1 MSSEETPPD
10 SYPWYLEPLWRL
22 ACVLWWLASHLRPL
36 LIRPSKVKWGSVEGQ
51 VQAMSLNGGN
61 LESSGSLA
69 AGINSVRVQP
79 VYQRHVFAELTLDD
93 GTRCHYF
100 EPRSANNAY
109 LIKSDDSGLQA
120 LNGQQA
126 RLAGY
131 WSQDI
136 FGDDVFNAM
145 AIRHADGV
153 RYACE
158 EPKWA
163 GRSIAQAIR

>member
-1 MSSEETPPD
+1 
-10 SYPWYLEPLWRL
+10 
-22 ACVLWWLASHLRPL
+22 
-36 LIRPSKVKWGSVEGQ
+36 
-51 VQAMSLNGGN
+51 
-61 LESSGSLA
+61 
-69 AGINSVRVQP
+69 
-79 VYQRHVFAELTLDD
+79 
-93 GTRCHYF
+93 
-100 EPRSANNAY
+100 NNAY

-163 GRSIAQAIR
+163 GRSIAQAIRLRNSRLPKTMREFAIGIAGLLVVLFFMALFFPDDKDAQNLPMF